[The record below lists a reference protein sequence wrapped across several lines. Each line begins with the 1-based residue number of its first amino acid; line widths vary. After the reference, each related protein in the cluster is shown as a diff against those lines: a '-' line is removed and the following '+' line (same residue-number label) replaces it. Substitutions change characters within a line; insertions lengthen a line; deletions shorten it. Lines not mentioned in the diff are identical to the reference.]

1 MSIMSDKVPPQN
13 LEAEQSVLGAM
24 MLDVEAV
31 SVVEGII
38 RPEDFYR
45 DAHRVI
51 YEVIIG
57 LHERREPIDII
68 TVTDELRRRD
78 DLEKVGGVA
87 YITMLADSVPTSAS
101 AEFYARIVVEK
112 SLLRGLISISS
123 RISSRSYEGRAEVN
137 DLIDE
142 AERMIIELSQR
153 GISQPF
159 APVHDIL
166 LTTFDQLQRLYE
178 RKSSITG
185 VPTFFSDL
193 DKLLAGLNNSDLI
206 LLAARPGMGKT
217 SLALNIAQ
225 NAAIRHQV
233 PVAIFSLEMS
243 KEQLVQRMLCGEAM
257 IDQNRLRTGQL
268 LETDW
273 TKLVEAV
280 GPLSESPIYIDD
292 TPAISVAEMRAKTRR
307 LKAEK
312 GLGLVVIDY
321 LQLMQGPRRVE
332 NRQQE
337 ISEISRSLKGLAREL
352 DVPVLALSQLSRAVE
367 QTQEKRPNLSHL
379 RESGALEQDSDVV
392 MFIYR
397 HDYYFPDSEKKNIA
411 EIIIAKH
418 RHGPVG
424 TIELAFLKEYTK
436 FFNLAKDRGNSA

>member
-1 MSIMSDKVPPQN
+1 MSVSFDKIPPQN

-24 MLDVEAV
+24 MLDADAV
-31 SVVEGII
+31 SVVEGIL
-38 RPEDFYR
+38 RPDDFYR

-51 YEVIIG
+51 YEVIIS
-57 LHERREPIDII
+57 LHERNEPIDII
-68 TVTDELRRRD
+68 TVTDELRRRNALD
-78 DLEKVGGVA
+78 KVGGVA
-87 YITMLADSVPTSAS
+87 YITLLADSVPSTAS
-101 AEFYARIVVEK
+101 AEYYAKIVVEK
-112 SLLRGLISISS
+112 ALLRGLISISS
-123 RISSRSYEGRAEVN
+123 RISSKSYEGNIEVT

-142 AERMIIELSQR
+142 AERMIVELSQR
-153 GISQPF
+153 GVGQPF

-166 LTTFDQLQRLYE
+166 LETFDRLQRLYE

-185 VPTFFSDL
+185 VPTYFTDL
-193 DKLLAGLNNSDLI
+193 DRLLAGLQPSELI

-217 SLALNIAQ
+217 SFALNIAQ
-225 NAAIRHQV
+225 NAAIRQRV

-268 LETDW
+268 LESDW

-280 GPLSESPIYIDD
+280 GPLSEAPIYIDD

-312 GLGLVVIDY
+312 GLGLVVVDY
-321 LQLMQGPRRVE
+321 LQLMQGPRRAE

-337 ISEISRSLKGLAREL
+337 ISEISRSLKSLAREL
-352 DVPVLALSQLSRAVE
+352 NVPILALSQLSRAVE

-397 HDYYFPDSEKKNIA
+397 HDYYFPESEKKNIA
-411 EIIIAKH
+411 EIIVAKH

-424 TIELAFLKEYTK
+424 TVELAFLKEYTK
-436 FFNLAKDRGNSA
+436 FFNLAKEPG